1 MASASA
7 LAGAFTNLA
16 VSANRTAKKTNVVA
30 KKVRDG
36 ERGGMGLD
44 GRKKKKIRTW
54 VGWEAGGGIPPASL
68 GY

>member
-30 KKVRDG
+30 KKVRNGWG
-36 ERGGMGLD
+36 EKKRKQKKTRDECGVSLKAMGCP
-44 GRKKKKIRTW
+44 RR
-54 VGWEAGGGIPPASL
+54 
-68 GY
+68 